1 MKTKSIIK
9 SLLLAA
15 VVAAGLP
22 TTAQQQAPMELAGA
36 SKANYRGEYKQG
48 EVIVKFKD
56 DAGVTVKVAKH
67 GKRLMTTS
75 VTSLDSKLQAIGLN
89 TAEQLMPLTG
99 AKKLSLNKAPRR
111 GPSGKI
117 VPEPDLSRLYLMTFK
132 ETPEKPMKDVVE
144 QLKQIDQVEYAY
156 PNYYV
161 YAQSDGEASEADP
174 MRTEQ
179 WYLDAIKLP
188 QLWQMPKL
196 EGAKRPVIAIIDTG
210 VDITHPDLAD
220 NIWTNSAE
228 ASGATAEDDDQNGF
242 VDDLHGWNFVQHNA
256 VMEDRNGHGTH
267 CAGIAAAVGNN
278 GIGIAGANPDALIMP
293 VTVME
298 PDGVGTAAVII
309 QGIDY
314 AVANGADVLSM
325 SFGSSSPWG
334 YDIYQKAYQT
344 AILAGAA
351 GNAGQSIYR
360 PGSPS
365 GLSFPGAFDIVL
377 GVQAS
382 NEQNTQT
389 GFSNFDPDGPYYV
402 NSDWYGSDWW
412 NYEIW
417 APGQNILSTYPGG
430 TYKSMNGTSM
440 ATPLVAGAISRLL
453 QTKEPE
459 YYRDVWIGD
468 IVAAKAQDSI
478 IVMDDYRSG
487 TEYATSIFDA
497 MAAYNF
503 DYSNRKARLSIPLVE
518 IDDTEGGDGDGI
530 IDAGETIKL
539 WPTLRSEWGLANNVT
554 FSIMANPLY
563 ESASNVEVLEN
574 DVDFGYSLNRA
585 SLRSKNP
592 LVIKVA
598 EDVDDNHILKL
609 RITATCDN
617 IINDVE
623 QDVEFKVENIA
634 ELQSVIT
641 EDMTLYPDKHY
652 VVKKSIAIPQGVTL
666 TIKPGTRLEFNE
678 GCYIKSEGKIIANG
692 KPDSLIVFTSHDP
705 EKTWGGIRSHSGSS
719 RPVDWNNYIYTNA
732 DTTLFTL
739 DPTNAT
745 PIRLNQWS
753 FKRYAPQASQEI
765 KIHLTSYLTD
775 FHKDLWEIGDY
786 IYMNDKQNL
795 MIDPEFITQPVLH
808 MLSDVRDSLA
818 SYSIEPSEACPNT
831 IYLTVYPGY
840 HNKFYLMENPCD
852 TLSYCVMENYKY
864 ESSSPK
870 LHLNDCILINHNKNS
885 YNTVGLNNNYIFQN
899 SREGFSGYRNNFINT
914 KNRHS
919 YVEPQLKY
927 SNFSFYQIHN
937 NLNWSYKTLKSS
949 NIIYS
954 GRGAYT
960 DHNGQRFFYIDY
972 IVGTN
977 GGITTDHAEL
987 PSWLGTSKESIIRPY
1002 VYDAQ
1007 NPNVDC
1013 FTTVDLSNMPTR
1025 PIRETHG
1032 IVWKVVV
1039 DGYDAQDDFD
1049 EMPPLGVGR
1058 HKFEVYYNR
1067 DDMDT
1072 NFAPTIT
1079 MGTYEPYTQ
1088 IPINEEGSWSVKDG
1102 VSVYTA
1108 YLNVNGKLSADGL
1121 NRIVVTGGKD
1131 HDHFDIPDE
1140 RWRFNVL
1147 VQAAGSMATGFAAE
1161 PGLGKVK
1168 LTWNNENN
1176 DFEDAMGFNVYRFQL
1191 NANNDTIN
1199 KVRINETIIDV
1210 EDTEYTDFGVTA
1222 GETYYYYY
1230 KVMSTDLKEYDIS
1243 NVVAATPL
1251 TSIKGDANGS
1261 MSVNVADVVSIVA
1274 YLSQQDPQPFIFDA
1288 ADVNEDGNINIL
1300 DIVGVIN
1307 IIAHPEAGTMAM
1319 TDESVVYTI
1328 EDGILYVNSPVA
1340 LGGVQVTVK
1349 AATDTQVRTLEALEP
1364 MERMWI
1370 QVDETTR
1377 MLLSYSMGG
1386 KTIPAGKVAL
1396 LDLNSA
1402 ELTDLVL
1409 SDSRGNELLLVNGE
1423 VPTLIGDITADTAA
1437 RGGVYDLMGRKVA
1450 DSAAAIKRLQPGI
1463 YIVNG
1468 KKIVV
1473 K

>member
-228 ASGATAEDDDQNGF
+228 ASGAGAEDDDQNGF

-382 NEQNTQT
+382 NEQNTQA

-554 FSIMANPLY
+554 FSVMANPLY

-574 DVDFGYSLNRA
+574 NVDFGYSLNRA

-598 EDVDDNHILKL
+598 DDVDDSHILKL
-609 RITATCDN
+609 RVTATCDN

-666 TIKPGTRLEFNE
+666 TIKPGTRIEFDN
-678 GCYIKSEGKIIANG
+678 GCYIKSEGKLIAKG

-705 EKTWGGIRSHSGSS
+705 EKTWGGILSHSGSS
-719 RPVDWNNYIYTNA
+719 RPVNWNNYIYTNA

-765 KIHLTSYLTD
+765 KIYLTSYLTD

-864 ESSSPK
+864 ESNSPK
-870 LHLNDCILINHNKNS
+870 LHLNDCILINHNNNS
-885 YNTVGLNNNYIFQN
+885 YGTVGLNNFYIFKN
-899 SREGFSGYRNNFINT
+899 SREGFSGYRNNFIN
-914 KNRHS
+914 NR
-919 YVEPQLKY
+919 V
-927 SNFSFYQIHN
+927 
-937 NLNWSYKTLKSS
+937 
-949 NIIYS
+949 
-954 GRGAYT
+954 GRGARVLAFAPFPPT
-960 DHNGQRFFYIDY
+960 
-972 IVGTN
+972 
-977 GGITTDHAEL
+977 
-987 PSWLGTSKESIIRPY
+987 PPY
-1002 VYDAQ
+1002 V
-1007 NPNVDC
+1007 P
-1013 FTTVDLSNMPTR
+1013 FG
-1025 PIRETHG
+1025 IRRFG
-1032 IVWKVVV
+1032 L
-1039 DGYDAQDDFD
+1039 FS
-1049 EMPPLGVGR
+1049 
-1058 HKFEVYYNR
+1058 EVS
-1067 DDMDT
+1067 
-1072 NFAPTIT
+1072 F
-1079 MGTYEPYTQ
+1079 
-1088 IPINEEGSWSVKDG
+1088 
-1102 VSVYTA
+1102 
-1108 YLNVNGKLSADGL
+1108 
-1121 NRIVVTGGKD
+1121 
-1131 HDHFDIPDE
+1131 
-1140 RWRFNVL
+1140 
-1147 VQAAGSMATGFAAE
+1147 QA
-1161 PGLGKVK
+1161 
-1168 LTWNNENN
+1168 
-1176 DFEDAMGFNVYRFQL
+1176 
-1191 NANNDTIN
+1191 
-1199 KVRINETIIDV
+1199 
-1210 EDTEYTDFGVTA
+1210 
-1222 GETYYYYY
+1222 
-1230 KVMSTDLKEYDIS
+1230 
-1243 NVVAATPL
+1243 
-1251 TSIKGDANGS
+1251 TSHRS
-1261 MSVNVADVVSIVA
+1261 
-1274 YLSQQDPQPFIFDA
+1274 
-1288 ADVNEDGNINIL
+1288 
-1300 DIVGVIN
+1300 
-1307 IIAHPEAGTMAM
+1307 
-1319 TDESVVYTI
+1319 
-1328 EDGILYVNSPVA
+1328 
-1340 LGGVQVTVK
+1340 
-1349 AATDTQVRTLEALEP
+1349 
-1364 MERMWI
+1364 
-1370 QVDETTR
+1370 
-1377 MLLSYSMGG
+1377 
-1386 KTIPAGKVAL
+1386 
-1396 LDLNSA
+1396 
-1402 ELTDLVL
+1402 
-1409 SDSRGNELLLVNGE
+1409 
-1423 VPTLIGDITADTAA
+1423 
-1437 RGGVYDLMGRKVA
+1437 
-1450 DSAAAIKRLQPGI
+1450 
-1463 YIVNG
+1463 
-1468 KKIVV
+1468 
-1473 K
+1473 

>member
-75 VTSLDSKLQAIGLN
+75 VTSLNSKLQAIGLN

-382 NEQNTQT
+382 NEQNTQA

-554 FSIMANPLY
+554 FSVMANPLY

-574 DVDFGYSLNRA
+574 NVDFGYSLNRA

-592 LVIKVA
+592 LVIKVSD
-598 EDVDDNHILKL
+598 DVDDSHILKL
-609 RITATCDN
+609 RVTATCDN

-666 TIKPGTRLEFNE
+666 TIMPGTRIEFAP
-678 GCYIKSEGKIIANG
+678 GCYLQSEGKLIANG
-692 KPDSLIVFTSHDP
+692 KPDSLIVFTSRDP
-705 EKTWGGIRSHSGSS
+705 NSTWGGIRSHAGSNRDPS
-719 RPVDWNNYIYTNA
+719 NNY
-732 DTTLFTL
+732 
-739 DPTNAT
+739 
-745 PIRLNQWS
+745 
-753 FKRYAPQASQEI
+753 
-765 KIHLTSYLTD
+765 
-775 FHKDLWEIGDY
+775 
-786 IYMNDKQNL
+786 
-795 MIDPEFITQPVLH
+795 
-808 MLSDVRDSLA
+808 
-818 SYSIEPSEACPNT
+818 
-831 IYLTVYPGY
+831 
-840 HNKFYLMENPCD
+840 
-852 TLSYCVMENYKY
+852 
-864 ESSSPK
+864 
-870 LHLNDCILINHNKNS
+870 
-885 YNTVGLNNNYIFQN
+885 
-899 SREGFSGYRNNFINT
+899 
-914 KNRHS
+914 
-919 YVEPQLKY
+919 
-927 SNFSFYQIHN
+927 
-937 NLNWSYKTLKSS
+937 
-949 NIIYS
+949 
-954 GRGAYT
+954 
-960 DHNGQRFFYIDY
+960 
-972 IVGTN
+972 
-977 GGITTDHAEL
+977 
-987 PSWLGTSKESIIRPY
+987 
-1002 VYDAQ
+1002 
-1007 NPNVDC
+1007 NV
-1013 FTTVDLSNMPTR
+1013 
-1025 PIRETHG
+1025 
-1032 IVWKVVV
+1032 
-1039 DGYDAQDDFD
+1039 
-1049 EMPPLGVGR
+1049 
-1058 HKFEVYYNR
+1058 
-1067 DDMDT
+1067 
-1072 NFAPTIT
+1072 
-1079 MGTYEPYTQ
+1079 
-1088 IPINEEGSWSVKDG
+1088 
-1102 VSVYTA
+1102 
-1108 YLNVNGKLSADGL
+1108 
-1121 NRIVVTGGKD
+1121 
-1131 HDHFDIPDE
+1131 
-1140 RWRFNVL
+1140 
-1147 VQAAGSMATGFAAE
+1147 
-1161 PGLGKVK
+1161 
-1168 LTWNNENN
+1168 
-1176 DFEDAMGFNVYRFQL
+1176 
-1191 NANNDTIN
+1191 
-1199 KVRINETIIDV
+1199 
-1210 EDTEYTDFGVTA
+1210 
-1222 GETYYYYY
+1222 
-1230 KVMSTDLKEYDIS
+1230 
-1243 NVVAATPL
+1243 
-1251 TSIKGDANGS
+1251 
-1261 MSVNVADVVSIVA
+1261 
-1274 YLSQQDPQPFIFDA
+1274 
-1288 ADVNEDGNINIL
+1288 
-1300 DIVGVIN
+1300 
-1307 IIAHPEAGTMAM
+1307 
-1319 TDESVVYTI
+1319 
-1328 EDGILYVNSPVA
+1328 
-1340 LGGVQVTVK
+1340 
-1349 AATDTQVRTLEALEP
+1349 
-1364 MERMWI
+1364 
-1370 QVDETTR
+1370 
-1377 MLLSYSMGG
+1377 
-1386 KTIPAGKVAL
+1386 
-1396 LDLNSA
+1396 
-1402 ELTDLVL
+1402 
-1409 SDSRGNELLLVNGE
+1409 
-1423 VPTLIGDITADTAA
+1423 
-1437 RGGVYDLMGRKVA
+1437 
-1450 DSAAAIKRLQPGI
+1450 
-1463 YIVNG
+1463 
-1468 KKIVV
+1468 
-1473 K
+1473 

>member
-1 MKTKSIIK
+1 MKQNLFKSI
-9 SLLLAA
+9 LLAIA
-15 VVAAGLP
+15 VLFAAIPLQ
-22 TTAQQQAPMELAGA
+22 AQQQVSQP
-36 SKANYRGEYKQG
+36 ANYRGEYKQG

-56 DAGVTVKVAKH
+56 DKGVTIKVTKD
-67 GKRLMTTS
+67 KSLKTTGVS
-75 VTSLDSKLQAIGLN
+75 TLDKALKNIGLS
-89 TAEQLMPLTG
+89 TAEQLMPRTG
-99 AKKLSLNKAPRR
+99 GKKLNT
-111 GPSGKI
+111 SGKMRLNRFGKP
-117 VPEPDLSRLYLMTFK
+117 VEEPNLSRLYMMTFE
-132 ETPEKPMKDVVE
+132 ETPENSMQRVVK
-144 QLKQIDQVEYAY
+144 QLEGLDEVEYAY

-161 YAQSDGEASEADP
+161 YVQSDGEVYAAEP
-174 MRTEQ
+174 MRSEQ

-188 QLWQMPKL
+188 QLWDIPKL
-196 EGAKRPVIAIIDTG
+196 EGSKRPVIAIIDTG

-220 NIWTNSAE
+220 NVWTNPAE
-228 ASGATAEDDDQNGF
+228 ADGASTIDDDQNGF
-242 VDDLHGWNFVQHNA
+242 VDDLYGWNFVQHSPL
-256 VMEDRNGHGTH
+256 MEDRNGHGTH

-278 GIGIAGANPDALIMP
+278 GIGITGANPDALIMP

-298 PDGVGTAAVII
+298 PDGVGTASVII

-314 AVANGADVLSM
+314 AIDNGADVLSM
-325 SFGSSSPWG
+325 SFGSPSPWG
-334 YDIYQKAYQT
+334 YDVYKKAYQT
-344 AILAGAA
+344 AILTGAA
-351 GNAGQSIYR
+351 GNSGQSIYR
-360 PGSPS
+360 G
-365 GLSFPGAFDIVL
+365 GAVGGISFPGAFDVVL

-382 NEQNTQT
+382 NEQNTQA
-389 GFSNFDPDGPYYV
+389 GFSNYDPDGPYYV
-402 NSDWYGSDWW
+402 NSDWYGSSWY

-430 TYKSMNGTSM
+430 TYKTMSGTSM

-478 IVMDDYRSG
+478 IVMDNYATG
-487 TEYATSIFDA
+487 TPYATSIFDA

-539 WPTLRSEWGLANNVT
+539 YPTLRSEWGLANNVT

-598 EDVDDNHILKL
+598 DEVEDNHLLKL

-634 ELQSVIT
+634 ELQSVIN

-652 VVKKSIAIPQGVTL
+652 VAKKSIAIPQGVTL
-666 TIKPGTRLEFNE
+666 TIMPGTTIEFNE
-678 GCYIKSEGKIIANG
+678 GCYLQSEGKLIANG
-692 KPDSLIVFTSHDP
+692 TPDNPITFKSHNEGTYWTGIISHYSNLIDN
-705 EKTWGGIRSHSGSS
+705 
-719 RPVDWNNYIYTNA
+719 VDIYTN
-732 DTTLFTL
+732 DDMTLFTIM
-739 DPTNAT
+739 PTEQT
-745 PIRLNQWS
+745 PIIFTELSQYRYFPEWTGGRVTVSVADKMPMEYRSNGQFYLNGL
-753 FKRYAPQASQEI
+753 PHE
-765 KIHLTSYLTD
+765 LLTD
-775 FHKDLWEIGDY
+775 P
-786 IYMNDKQNL
+786 N
-795 MIDPEFITQPVLH
+795 FITPAAIAAINEYNEILNNYP
-808 MLSDVRDSLA
+808 D
-818 SYSIEPSEACPNT
+818 SYSDEYSKHQ
-831 IYLTVYPGY
+831 TVECISGILNCTSPV
-840 HNKFYLMENPCD
+840 D
-852 TLSYCVMENYKY
+852 TLSYCRLENVDIKY
-864 ESSSPK
+864 IPQGQSSQYPVF
-870 LHLNDCILINHNKNS
+870 NDCSFKDSKAIYNLIVQNGVSRELINRCTFEGETTIGAGWTSKEQYITRYCNFVNS
-885 YNTVGLNNNYIFQN
+885 YYYQQKPQSQYSSF
-899 SREGFSGYRNNFINT
+899 YYCNFINSGSS
-914 KNRHS
+914 HS
-919 YVEPQLKY
+919 QWDPIQKKYITQLDYVVGIDNGLT
-927 SNFSFYQIHN
+927 IDH
-937 NLNWSYKTLKSS
+937 
-949 NIIYS
+949 
-954 GRGAYT
+954 T
-960 DHNGQRFFYIDY
+960 DY
-972 IVGTN
+972 
-977 GGITTDHAEL
+977 
-987 PSWLGTSKESIIRPY
+987 PSWLGTGKEEIIRPY
-1002 VYDAQ
+1002 IYDST

-1025 PIRETHG
+1025 PNSKAHG

-1039 DGYDAQDDFD
+1039 DGYDAQDEFN

-1072 NFAPTIT
+1072 NYPPTIT

-1088 IPINEEGSWSVKDG
+1088 IPINDEGSWSVKDG
-1102 VSVYTA
+1102 VSVYSA
-1108 YLNVNGKLSADGL
+1108 YLTVNGKLSADGL

-1131 HDHFDIPDE
+1131 HDHFDVPDE

-1147 VQAAGSMATGFAAE
+1147 VQAAGSMATGFRAE
-1161 PGLGKVK
+1161 AGLGKVD

-1199 KVRINETIIDV
+1199 KVRVNETIIDL
-1210 EDTEYTDFGVTA
+1210 ETEEYTDFNVTA

-1261 MSVNVADVVSIVA
+1261 MSVNIADVVTIVS

-1307 IIAHPEAGTMAM
+1307 IIAHPNT
-1319 TDESVVYTI
+1319 TSVATADATVIYTI
-1328 EDGILYVNSPVA
+1328 SDGILYVDSPVA
-1340 LGGVQVTVK
+1340 LGGVQVTVN
-1349 AATDTQVRTLEALEP
+1349 AAPGVEVETLEALDG
-1364 MERMWI
+1364 MERTWI
-1370 QVDETTR
+1370 QLDENTR
-1377 MLLSYSMGG
+1377 MLLSYSMSG
-1386 KTIPAGKVAL
+1386 KSIPAGRVPL
-1396 LDLNSA
+1396 LDLGSA
-1402 ELTDLVL
+1402 DMLDIVL
-1409 SDSRGNELLLVNGE
+1409 SDIHGNEMMVVSNDI
-1423 VPTLIGDITADTAA
+1423 PTIIDDVKVEQVTESGIYDI
-1437 RGGVYDLMGRKVA
+1437 MGRKISSNA
-1450 DSAAAIKRLQPGI
+1450 SDINRLPSGI

-1468 KKIVV
+1468 KKVV